1 MKRFLLIL
9 MINFTFLAATSQS
22 SPAISS
28 RSVTRQNS
36 AAQTQS
42 TELAEAEQ
50 LSNQVIEL
58 YKQGE
63 FDKAL
68 PLAERALKLREN
80 ALGPDH
86 ILVANALTNL
96 AEIYLAKGKR
106 KEARTNYQ
114 KSIAIYEKNSVVD
127 KTEFANILER
137 YICVLTET
145 DQKDEV
151 NETRKRLFELNN
163 GFEFDETANR
173 PLSLPMPTY
182 LPEAK
187 RRRLSGAVVAEVTI
201 DETGKVVAVKILCG
215 HLLLV
220 QGAEGAIWNGRYRP
234 AMASGHPVQ
243 IKDIVTYHFVAQ

>member
-9 MINFTFLAATSQS
+9 MMNSSLLTAAALSA
-22 SPAISS
+22 PAISNQS
-28 RSVTRQNS
+28 ATRQVS

-58 YKQGE
+58 YKQGK
-63 FDKAL
+63 FDQAL
-68 PLAERALKLREN
+68 SLAERALMLREK

-86 ILVANALTNL
+86 VLVANALTNI

-106 KEARTNYQ
+106 KEARTSYQ

-127 KTEFANILER
+127 RTEFVNILER
-137 YICVLTET
+137 YVCVITEM

-151 NETRKRLFELNN
+151 QDIRKLLFKVNN
-163 GFEFDETANR
+163 GFDFDEIANR
-173 PLSLPMPTY
+173 PLSLPMPTF

-201 DETGKVVAVKILCG
+201 DETGKVIAAKLLCG
-215 HLLLV
+215 HLLLAK
-220 QGAEGAIWNGRYRP
+220 GAEAAIWNGRYQP
-234 AMASGHPVQ
+234 AMNLGHPVPF
-243 IKDIVTYHFVAQ
+243 KDIVTYRFIAQ